1 MAQMYEGQIK
11 FIESTLFG
19 LIAKVAAGTR
29 HSSVPPPESSPKNA
43 QSSRQKSH
51 MKRVLIGDARVN
63 ENSTAETHQ
72 FVTLSYRRF

>member
-1 MAQMYEGQIK
+1 MAQMYEGQIE

-29 HSSVPPPESSPKNA
+29 HSSVPPTRIVTQMLNFPGKNPG
-43 QSSRQKSH
+43 

-63 ENSTAETHQ
+63 ENSHLQ
-72 FVTLSYRRF
+72 KRIS